1 MNSIHSDYP
10 CSSGIK
16 MTNGLF
22 KSIADDLLIG
32 MSQDEKV
39 FCPRC
44 QTEGR
49 RSKVILYPG
58 QTIPKMKFTD
68 GY

>member
-1 MNSIHSDYP
+1 MKSIHSDYP

-32 MSQDEKV
+32 ISQDKKSILPTV
-39 FCPRC
+39 SD
-44 QTEGR
+44 R
-49 RSKVILYPG
+49 REEE
-58 QTIPKMKFTD
+58 
-68 GY
+68 